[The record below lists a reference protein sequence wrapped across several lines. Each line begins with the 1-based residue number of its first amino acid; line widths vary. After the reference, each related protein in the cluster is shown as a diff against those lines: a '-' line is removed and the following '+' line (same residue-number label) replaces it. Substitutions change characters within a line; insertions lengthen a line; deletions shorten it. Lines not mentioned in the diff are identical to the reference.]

1 MAYIE
6 QVGVTVITGNIN
18 GASTNGLVYLGI
30 GGREFRLN
38 KGGNQFEKG
47 DTDNFQIG
55 GVAGPDSINNQNNS
69 NDLPAVPGTANSP
82 SIEYSTLDDYP
93 TYIRFEP
100 QNEDDNWNVQSVS
113 VDVKESGASGATRT
127 LSDHTGNG
135 NIWLG
140 KRSGLFL
147 GLK

>member
-1 MAYIE
+1 MAHIE

-18 GASTNGLVYLGI
+18 GAGTNGLVYLGI

-38 KGGNQFEKG
+38 KGGNQFDKG

-69 NDLPAVPGTANSP
+69 NDLPAIPGTVNAP
-82 SIEYSTLDDYP
+82 TIEYSTLDDHP

-100 QNEDDNWNVQSVS
+100 QDNDDNWNVQSVS
-113 VDVKESGASGATRT
+113 VNVKESGAGGGART
-127 LSDHTGNG
+127 FNDRTGNG

-140 KRSGLFL
+140 KESGLFL
-147 GLK
+147 GLN